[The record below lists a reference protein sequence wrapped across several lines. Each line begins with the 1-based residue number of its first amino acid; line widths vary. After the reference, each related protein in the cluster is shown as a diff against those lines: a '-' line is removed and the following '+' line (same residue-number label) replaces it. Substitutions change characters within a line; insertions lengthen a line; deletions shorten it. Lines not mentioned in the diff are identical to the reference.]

1 MVRLTKE
8 TIEVF
13 EKALQKEEKSVQT
26 IQKYQRD
33 LSKLAEFLD
42 GKELTQERYA
52 FIMEDKR
59 KLYFR
64 I

>member
-1 MVRLTKE
+1 MVRLTLE
-8 TIEVF
+8 AIEIF

-42 GKELTQERYA
+42 GKELTQER
-52 FIMEDKR
+52 
-59 KLYFR
+59 
-64 I
+64 